1 MGLAP
6 KIFVQGLLRPEQ
18 GLGKPGNKSISGA
31 GCTIHSQPVD
41 KLFKI
46 RDKNCQPDSQTAPE
60 QTQPARQTQTPDR
73 QTDTSPR
80 PRQTQTRPQPRPG
93 PASDGPP
100 GCFLLGEGK
109 EGEGDQ
115 EAKGRNP
122 GVHLAARRPAG
133 APRGLGPRVLGKYH
147 YL

>member
-1 MGLAP
+1 MLELPAP
-6 KIFVQGLLRPEQ
+6 VEIPCENNVNLPD
-18 GLGKPGNKSISGA
+18 A
-31 GCTIHSQPVD
+31 CT
-41 KLFKI
+41 
-46 RDKNCQPDSQTAPE
+46 N
-60 QTQPARQTQTPDR
+60 
-73 QTDTSPR
+73 
-80 PRQTQTRPQPRPG
+80 
-93 PASDGPP
+93 
-100 GCFLLGEGK
+100 GEGK